1 MKDLKM
7 AAPMRTIKMKSV
19 FVVLTLFMSLSA
31 VPAQATYFEEGTV
44 RASLGVGTGALGDQR
59 YFILGPGLGFFVLDG
74 LELELDTELWFV
86 GDPSLFVLSPG
97 IRYTVTQLG
106 DFMPYVG
113 GFYKHAFIKGVDDTD
128 SLGARI
134 GLSWDLARNVMA
146 SGGVVFEYDLSCES
160 IPELGVSCSRWL
172 PELGLSLLF

>member
-1 MKDLKM
+1 M
-7 AAPMRTIKMKSV
+7 AAPMRTIKVKSL
-19 FVVLTLFMSLSA
+19 FMAMAIFLTLSA
-31 VPAQATYFEEGTV
+31 APAQAEYFEEGTV
-44 RASLGVGTGALGDQR
+44 RASLGVGTGTLGDQR

-113 GFYKHAFIKGVDDTD
+113 GFYKHAFIKGLDDTD
-128 SLGARI
+128 SIGARLGI
-134 GLSWDLARNVMA
+134 SWDLAPGVMA
-146 SGGVVFEYDLSCES
+146 SGGVVFEYDLGCEA
-160 IPELGVSCSRWL
+160 IPELGVRCSRFL